1 MMALDR
7 FNDFVS
13 GSSATAPVCEA
24 GAQAICVLLIC
35 YFQKFPFIS
44 SIIFEQIKKLF
55 KFNSEEVGIFKF
67 VFKNNDTSE
76 L

>member
-1 MMALDR
+1 MLALDR

-24 GAQAICVLLIC
+24 GAQAISILLIR
-35 YFQKFPFIS
+35 YFEKFPLIS

-55 KFNSEEVGIFKF
+55 ELNSEEVE
-67 VFKNNDTSE
+67 VFSFNF
-76 L
+76 